1 MTTVG
6 EMGDSD
12 DLGIHGRVRLVDEV
26 AQRLRERIY
35 SGAFPPGTKLR
46 QEQLAEQLR
55 VSRTPLREALR
66 VLERDG
72 LVQSEPGRGVRVIE
86 ADPAALIEAYNLRE
100 AVDGVAARLAAEH
113 ATPADVD
120 RLHAHLAVQ
129 RSTVDPWDAAA
140 YTIANVEFHTMVM
153 ELSANRYIMAELPL
167 VRMTSQV
174 FTPVMLV
181 PEERGR
187 AAVAD
192 HTSIVDAIAARD
204 PQRAE
209 RLARAHIQE
218 TIARLTAAA
227 RPGEPAPE
235 PPS

>member
-1 MTTVG
+1 MT
-6 EMGDSD
+6 MGDVGSFD
-12 DLGIHGRVRLVDEV
+12 ELEIPGRVRLVDEV
-26 AQRLRERIY
+26 AQLLRERIY

-46 QEQLAEQLR
+46 QEQLADQLR

-72 LVQSEPGRGVRVIE
+72 LVHSEPGRGVRVVE
-86 ADPAALIEAYNLRE
+86 ADPQALFEAYNLRE
-100 AVDGVAARLAAEH
+100 AVDGVAARLAAQH
-113 ATPADVD
+113 ATTADVE
-120 RLHAHLAVQ
+120 RLHAHLARQ
-129 RSTVDPWDAAA
+129 RAAVEPWDAAA

-153 ELSANRYIMAELPL
+153 ELSCNRYIMAELPL

-192 HTSIVDAIAARD
+192 HTGIVAAIAERD
-204 PQRAE
+204 AHRAE

-218 TIARLTAAA
+218 TLARLTPAG
-227 RPGEPAPE
+227 RPGEPTPE
-235 PPS
+235 SAT